1 MKTPLLNSFK
11 SAFIVF
17 LLAFLLVPSILEAK
31 VLKVLAIG
39 NSFSNEVLNSPLGV
53 RNVANQASVF
63 EVIF

>member
-11 SAFIVF
+11 SAFVVF
-17 LLAFLLVPSILEAK
+17 ILAFLLVPILEAK